1 MPELGFIGH
10 PVRVVTG
17 CAKGPN
23 KPLAQGSVACRIAYQ
38 IASTH
43 SGWSMNGLRLCW

>member
-1 MPELGFIGH
+1 MYSQNSPYLYGEF
-10 PVRVVTG
+10 
-17 CAKGPN
+17 
-23 KPLAQGSVACRIAYQ
+23 KPSSVDYQ